1 MKISFLSSF
10 FFSSFFFHLFFFCCF
25 VKFVFCSLNSNMQQ
39 NNNKVQK
46 LSYYRE
52 TGLKPKKCQ
61 KRKEISFVP
70 MSIIIRYGIRAN
82 THTCILYFY
91 K

>member
-10 FFSSFFFHLFFFCCF
+10 FFSSFFFHLFFFLLF
-25 VKFVFCSLNSNMQQ
+25 RSLNSNMRQ
-39 NNNKVQK
+39 NNNKK

>member
-10 FFSSFFFHLFFFCCF
+10 FFSSFFFHLFFFLLF
-25 VKFVFCSLNSNMQQ
+25 RSLNSNMQQ

>member
-1 MKISFLSSF
+1 
-10 FFSSFFFHLFFFCCF
+10 
-25 VKFVFCSLNSNMQQ
+25 MQQ